1 MTQIFIVDETGDRS
15 LPNAIAL
22 EGASINITDDSDV
35 VTIKMTETQRV
46 NSIMISGTPGG
57 DGTAAKFD
65 AFAPCIK
72 DIAGNHNPV
81 DLLLNLSIFELPDT
95 IPPVIS
101 HVSIDYNTGLLVLF
115 VTEQVPDS
123 GVHLGNM
130 TIADNE
136 HGNISSIPLVK
147 SQDYGDAIQFMQG
160 AIDLT
165 KKNFDFINIT
175 LSEVQRVGAIKIS
188 NTPGGDGTA
197 AFLHVAR
204 GGVLDRSDNKNELFP
219 PPSYGSGPPFL
230 W

>member
-22 EGASINITDDSDV
+22 EGASINITEDSDI

-65 AFAPCIK
+65 AFAPCIR

-101 HVSIDYNTGLLVLF
+101 LVSIDYNTGLLVIY

-123 GVHLGNM
+123 GVHVGNM

-147 SQDYGDAIQFMQG
+147 SQDYGMQFNSCKVL
-160 AIDLT
+160 LT
-165 KKNFDFINIT
+165 
-175 LSEVQRVGAIKIS
+175 
-188 NTPGGDGTA
+188 
-197 AFLHVAR
+197 
-204 GGVLDRSDNKNELFP
+204 
-219 PPSYGSGPPFL
+219 
-230 W
+230 

>member
-81 DLLLNLSIFELPDT
+81 DLLLNLSIFELPDKS
-95 IPPVIS
+95 P
-101 HVSIDYNTGLLVLF
+101 LLYHMFLL
-115 VTEQVPDS
+115 T
-123 GVHLGNM
+123 
-130 TIADNE
+130 TT
-136 HGNISSIPLVK
+136 
-147 SQDYGDAIQFMQG
+147 QG
-160 AIDLT
+160 
-165 KKNFDFINIT
+165 
-175 LSEVQRVGAIKIS
+175 
-188 NTPGGDGTA
+188 
-197 AFLHVAR
+197 
-204 GGVLDRSDNKNELFP
+204 
-219 PPSYGSGPPFL
+219 
-230 W
+230 